1 MTRRELIQKVL
12 VGGTT
17 LILVPAIL
25 QSCTKV
31 NDLPGN
37 NNNNSNKVTLDL
49 TNPSYSVLATAG
61 GSLVYMGV
69 IVANTG
75 TSFIALASAC
85 THSGCTVR
93 YNHGGNNFPCDCHG
107 SLFSSSG
114 SVLNGPATTA
124 LKSYPISRSGDILT
138 ITL

>member
-1 MTRRELIQKVL
+1 MTRRDLIQKVL
-12 VGGTT
+12 LGGTT
-17 LILVPAIL
+17 LIVVPSL
-25 QSCTKV
+25 LESCSKEE
-31 NDLPGN
+31 DPAGN

-49 TNPSYSVLATAG
+49 TNASYSALATAG
-61 GSLVYMGV
+61 GSLVYMGI

-75 TSFIALASAC
+75 GSYVALSSAC

-93 YNHGGNNFPCDCHG
+93 YNSGSNNFPCDCHG

-124 LKSYPISRSGDILT
+124 LKSYPVSKAGDILT

>member
-12 VGGTT
+12 IGGTT
-17 LILVPAIL
+17 LIVVPTIL
-25 QSCTKV
+25 QSCSKV

-37 NNNNSNKVTLDL
+37 NNNNSNKLTLDL
-49 TNPSYSVLATAG
+49 TNPSYSALASSG

-75 TSFIALASAC
+75 NSFIALASAC
-85 THSGCTVR
+85 THAGCTVR
-93 YNHGGNNFPCDCHG
+93 YNSSGNNFPCDCHG
-107 SLFSSSG
+107 SLFSPSG
-114 SVLNGPATTA
+114 SVLNGPATVA
-124 LKSYPISRSGDILT
+124 LKSYPVSKSGDILT